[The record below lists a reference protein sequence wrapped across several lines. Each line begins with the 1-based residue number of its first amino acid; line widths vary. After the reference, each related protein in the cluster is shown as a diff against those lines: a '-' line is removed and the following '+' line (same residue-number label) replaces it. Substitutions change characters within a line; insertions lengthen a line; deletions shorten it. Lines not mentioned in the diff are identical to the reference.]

1 MATSN
6 GPAFAAARVP
16 RAAGGGVSSAGADPQ
31 ARANRAR
38 TRSVTEDSVADY
50 LKELAGTPLL
60 AREQE
65 VGLAQA
71 IEAGLYAEQLIAEG
85 TRPGDEDDL
94 HVLAVLGK
102 EAKQTLIESNL
113 RLVVSLAKRHTGQG
127 LPMLDLIQEGNVG
140 LMRAVKGFDFRR
152 GFKFSTYAVWWIKQ
166 AMMRA
171 VSDQGRTIRIPVHV
185 STEVYRATRGQHMLH
200 QTLGRSPSVAEL
212 AAALD
217 IGLART
223 KDLLAWTSQP
233 LSLDARA
240 ANGQEP
246 ADRTIADA
254 VGDDAATD
262 ALQQVVDRFVGADI
276 STALRRLNQRER
288 AILVMRFGLRNTRPH
303 TLAELATALGVT
315 RERIRQLETRALAK
329 LRAGTE
335 SHLLHS
341 YLR

>member
-1 MATSN
+1 MRELTHGLNAVRLYLDEVGHEPLLSFDEEQSLARMMEEGRRAAAELASLDSP
-6 GPAFAAARVP
+6 GPAREEALEAAI
-16 RAAGGGVSSAGADPQ
+16 AAGE
-31 ARANRAR
+31 RAR
-38 TRSVTEDSVADY
+38 QRFIRA
-50 LKELAGTPLL
+50 
-60 AREQE
+60 
-65 VGLAQA
+65 
-71 IEAGLYAEQLIAEG
+71 
-85 TRPGDEDDL
+85 
-94 HVLAVLGK
+94 
-102 EAKQTLIESNL
+102 NL
-113 RLVVSLAKRHTGQG
+113 RLVVSVARRWSRSG
-127 LPMLDLIQEGNVG
+127 LPLLDLIQEGNVG
-140 LMRAVKGFDFRR
+140 LMRAVQGFDFRR

-185 STEVYRATRGQHMLH
+185 STEVHRATRGQHMLH